1 MKDKRENLVLVL
13 QETISRLEKKE
24 CDYQWTNQGK
34 CNCGH
39 LIQTVTGKTSA
50 SIHKIAINSQ
60 GEWTDHAKNYCASS
74 GLHVDDLID
83 ELLKI
88 GLSLDQIPHL
98 EYLSSPKIIKYIPK
112 SMQPLNHK
120 NKEDLIFY
128 LRTWKKVL
136 KTELSPFNFKD
147 NLINGIPYQKLTGS
161 KTLSF

>member
-1 MKDKRENLVLVL
+1 MKDKRENLVIVL
-13 QETISRLEKKE
+13 QETISRLEKEE

-60 GEWTDHAKNYCASS
+60 GEWTDHAKNYCPSS
-74 GLHVDDLID
+74 GLHVDELIE

-120 NKEDLIFY
+120 NKEDLIF
-128 LRTWKKVL
+128 LFTNLEKGFENGAFL
-136 KTELSPFNFKD
+136 FNFKD
-147 NLINGIPYQKLTGS
+147 NLINGIPYQKRTRS